1 MRGNLF
7 DELPDPAKVL
17 VIIALD
23 HREVVRAV
31 TTAAPRLRTFLT
43 VDNRIAVPGTPMLAL
58 LMVAAHEYGSPP
70 TERTLVEVHRRT
82 RRGYLGIDSLSALF
96 KYRSEQ
102 LRDYFNSANPLSG
115 DLATELLIAL
125 APSQPGAAT
134 LRRLLLEP
142 HRRTIPD
149 SYTPT
154 DRIRAAVQAELD
166 TPALTADIRTVLEA
180 VADQLDTAPVTYPPQ
195 LKPTALARTMTVSP
209 LADDWHLGVDHA
221 NPSLYASISRT
232 GGEHA
237 LEALA
242 RRESPAAVLLG
253 NPGSGKSTILAAL
266 AAYRIRTEPQH
277 PTIHI
282 RLPDLATVV
291 TRTGSLPPKS
301 VAHAASAVVAALS
314 RWHRDSIPK
323 PVQEML
329 KGAIATNSHTL
340 LALDSWD
347 EVSDPAHRAAVRDT
361 LEHLSR
367 VPGHIVITSRITG
380 YDRPLPRQA
389 EYLVD
394 ELTTQQ
400 ADAFF
405 DAWFTHAPGLGAQRV
420 AEARRSSREVRDL
433 IAIPLMAG
441 LVAYV
446 AEGDHVPT
454 RKHALYQRYIT
465 RFLQRQWKPAA
476 ERRNDPVRIAQL
488 EAVATKLA
496 WGMATAPNS
505 DSPLGRWCDTATV
518 VTLLDHASGQ
528 HHDVSELIHADG
540 LLTLHGQP
548 DSRLTALEQE
558 YRWLH
563 RTIHE
568 HLTARYLAAVVTN
581 SPDLG
586 RTLCRSAVLRPE
598 WQTVLEHTIGLLNPA
613 TQEELLHILDE
624 FAREGDPADYIHT
637 RVQDL
642 TTVLDFN
649 APRARALFA
658 TALSR
663 HDYATAFRV
672 DPTETI
678 HRIRGGENNDWEA
691 IGEILHLTPDP
702 VDIGP
707 DILHNIARRAKDYS
721 ARCHAVSMLAQ
732 AYPERVHHT
741 VKSIMGGT
749 SYPISLPVDLLPTET
764 INWLLREIRTDWTR
778 SLHLASATC
787 FEPIKRQVL
796 NALPSRI
803 LVTIFELLH
812 KYTQNTEP
820 FEGSIAGDP
829 GVGEL
834 ISGERGALL
843 AFHAGQLCRVG
854 ELIGASPWARVG
866 CWARPWRNPIPS
878 GEWNQLR
885 VLRALDDIAASA
897 SPADPL
903 KIIEASQAIHLLAH
917 RPDPVAVP
925 KLIDVE
931 HARHAAFDIDN
942 LDIREVPPALLVA
955 RSALATEAMNFR
967 DYWESAEEKLIEHGW
982 TSSIIEIAPP
992 PRREFRRGEDFYESI
1007 ARLICRTG
1015 KPLPAHLFGHLHYPS
1030 DVGRIDLSQIMDIGA
1045 TTLDSPVRESIISYA
1060 SELVDESEREKN
1072 WATLVSALNGRLWK
1086 V

>member
-1 MRGNLF
+1 M
-7 DELPDPAKVL
+7 L

-23 HREVVRAV
+23 RQEIVRAV
-31 TTAAPRLRTFLT
+31 TTAAPRLRTSLT
-43 VDNRIAVPGTPMLAL
+43 VDNRIVVPGTPMLAL
-58 LMVAAHEYGSPP
+58 IMVAAHEYRSTPN
-70 TERTLVEVHRRT
+70 ERTLVEVHRRT
-82 RRGYLGIDSLSALF
+82 RRDYLGTDSLSALF

-102 LRDYFNSANPLSG
+102 LRDYFDGANPLS
-115 DLATELLIAL
+115 DELATELLIAL

-166 TPALTADIRTVLEA
+166 TPALTTDIRIVLEA

-195 LKPTALARTMTVSP
+195 LKPTALVQTMTVSP
-209 LADDWHLGVDHA
+209 LTDDWLLGVDHA
-221 NPSLYASISRT
+221 SPSLYASISKT

-242 RRESPAAVLLG
+242 RREDPAVVLLG
-253 NPGSGKSTILAAL
+253 NPGSGKTTILAAL
-266 AAYRIRTEPQH
+266 AAQRIRAEPQY

-282 RLPDLATVV
+282 RLPDLAAVV
-291 TRTGSLPPKS
+291 TRTGSLTPKS
-301 VAHAASAVVAALS
+301 AGHAASAVVAALA

-323 PVQEML
+323 PVQETL
-329 KGAIATNSHTL
+329 KGAIATNPHTL

-361 LEHLSR
+361 LDHLSR
-367 VPGHIVITSRITG
+367 IPGHIVITSRITG

-405 DAWFTHAPGLGAQRV
+405 DAWFTHAPGPGAQRV
-420 AEARRSSREVRDL
+420 AEARRSSREIRDL
-433 IAIPLMAG
+433 ITIPLMAG

-446 AEGDHVPT
+446 AEGEHVPT

-476 ERRNDPVRIAQL
+476 ERRNDPVKIAQL

-518 VTLLDHASGQ
+518 VTLLGHASGQ
-528 HHDVSELIHADG
+528 HHEVSELIHADG

-568 HLTARYLAAVVTN
+568 HLTARHLATVVTN

-598 WQTVLEHTIGLLNPA
+598 WQTVLEHAIGLLNPD
-613 TQEELLHILDE
+613 TQEELLHTLDE
-624 FAREGDPADYIHT
+624 FALEGDPADYIHT
-637 RVQDL
+637 RAQDL
-642 TTVLDFN
+642 TTVLDSST
-649 APRARALFA
+649 PRARALFA

-672 DPTETI
+672 DPTETL
-678 HRIRGGENNDWEA
+678 HRIRERDNNDWEA

-702 VDIGP
+702 LDIGP
-707 DILHNIARRAKDYS
+707 DILHHIACRAKDAS
-721 ARCHAVSMLAQ
+721 ARTHAVSMLAQ

-741 VKSIMGGT
+741 VKSIMGGN
-749 SYPISLPVDLLPTET
+749 SYPIGLPVDFLPAQT
-764 INWLLREIRTDWTR
+764 INWLLREIHADWTR

-787 FEPIKRQVL
+787 FEPIKQQVL
-796 NALPSRI
+796 DALPSRI
-803 LVTIFELLH
+803 LATIFQLLH
-812 KYTQNTEP
+812 KYHENTEP

-843 AFHAGQLCRVG
+843 AFRAGQFCRVG
-854 ELIGASPWARVG
+854 ELVGASPWARVG
-866 CWARPWRNPIPS
+866 YWARPWRNPLPS
-878 GEWNQLR
+878 GKWNQLR
-885 VLRALDDIAASA
+885 VLRALGDIATSA
-897 SPADPL
+897 LPADPL
-903 KIIEASQAIHLLAH
+903 RIIEASQAVHLLAH

-925 KLIDVE
+925 FLIDVE
-931 HARHAAFDIDN
+931 HARHAAFDVDN
-942 LDIREVPPALLVA
+942 IDIREVSPALLVA
-955 RSALATEAMNFR
+955 RSALATQAMNFR
-967 DYWESAEEKLIEHGW
+967 DYWESAEGKLIERGW
-982 TSSIIEIAPP
+982 TSSIISIAPP
-992 PRREFRRGEDFYESI
+992 PRREFRRGEDFYESV
-1007 ARLICRTG
+1007 ARLINRTG
-1015 KPLPAHLFGHLHYPS
+1015 IPLPDHLFGHLYYLS
-1030 DVGRIDLSQIMDIGA
+1030 DVGRIDLSSIMDIAA
-1045 TTLDSPVRESIISYA
+1045 TTLEPSVRASIISYA
-1060 SELVDESEREKN
+1060 SKLVDESDREKN
-1072 WATLVSALNGRLWK
+1072 WAALVSALNGGPRN

>member
-23 HREVVRAV
+23 HQEIVRAV
-31 TTAAPRLRTFLT
+31 TTAAPRLRTRLT
-43 VDNRIAVPGTPMLAL
+43 VDNRIVVPGTPMLAL
-58 LMVAAHEYGSPP
+58 IMVAAHEYRSTPN
-70 TERTLVEVHRRT
+70 ERTLVEVHRRT
-82 RRGYLGIDSLSALF
+82 RRDYLGTDSLSALF

-102 LRDYFNSANPLSG
+102 LRDYFDGANPLS
-115 DLATELLIAL
+115 DELATELLIAL

-166 TPALTADIRTVLEA
+166 TPALTTDIRIVLEA
-180 VADQLDTAPVTYPPQ
+180 IADQLDTAPVTYPPQ
-195 LKPTALARTMTVSP
+195 LKPTALAQTMTVSP
-209 LADDWHLGVDHA
+209 LTDDWLLGVEHA
-221 NPSLYASISRT
+221 SPSLYASISKT
-232 GGEHA
+232 GGEYA

-242 RRESPAAVLLG
+242 RREDPAVVLLG

-266 AAYRIRTEPQH
+266 AAQRIRAEPQY

-282 RLPDLATVV
+282 RLPDLAAVV

-301 VAHAASAVVAALS
+301 AGHAASAVVAALA

-323 PVQEML
+323 PVQETL
-329 KGAIATNSHTL
+329 KGAIATNPHTL

-367 VPGHIVITSRITG
+367 IPGHIVITSRITG
-380 YDRPLPRQA
+380 YDRPLPSQA

-405 DAWFTHAPGLGAQRV
+405 DAWFTHAPGPGAQRV
-420 AEARRSSREVRDL
+420 AEARRSSREVREL
-433 IAIPLMAG
+433 ITIPLMAG

-446 AEGDHVPT
+446 AEGALVPT

-476 ERRNDPVRIAQL
+476 ERRNDPVKIAQL
-488 EAVATKLA
+488 EIVATKLA
-496 WGMATAPNS
+496 WGMATAPNP

-518 VTLLDHASGQ
+518 VTLLDHATGQ

-568 HLTARYLAAVVTN
+568 HLTARHLAAVVTN
-581 SPDLG
+581 SPNLA

-598 WQTVLEHTIGLLNPA
+598 WQTVLEHTIGLLNPT
-613 TQEELLHILDE
+613 TQEELLQTLDE

-642 TTVLDFN
+642 TTVLKSST
-649 APRARALFA
+649 PRARALFA

-663 HDYATAFRV
+663 RDYATAFRV
-672 DPTETI
+672 DPNETI
-678 HRIRGGENNDWEA
+678 HRIREGDNNDWEA

-702 VDIGP
+702 GDIGP
-707 DILHNIARRAKDYS
+707 DILHNIACRAKDAS
-721 ARCHAVSMLAQ
+721 ARAHAVSMLAQ
-732 AYPERVHHT
+732 AYPERVHYT
-741 VKSIMGGT
+741 VKSIVDGP
-749 SYPISLPVDLLPTET
+749 SYSIGMSVDLLPPET
-764 INWLLREIRTDWTR
+764 INWLLQEMSTDWTR
-778 SLHLASATC
+778 SFQLASY
-787 FEPIKRQVL
+787 FYYEPIKQRVL
-796 NALPSRI
+796 DAFPSPI
-803 LVTIFELLH
+803 LAVMFQLMQKH
-812 KYTQNTEP
+812 RHWSEP
-820 FEGSIAGDP
+820 FEGTIADQP
-829 GVGEL
+829 GSGEL
-834 ISGERGALL
+834 LFGERGASL
-843 AFHAGQLCRVG
+843 AFAAGRLCRIEDLAESSSWACVG
-854 ELIGASPWARVG
+854 YWQ
-866 CWARPWRNPIPS
+866 RPWRNPLPP
-878 GEWNQLR
+878 GEWDQLR
-885 VLRALDDIAASA
+885 VLRALDGIAHSA

-903 KIIEASQAIHLLAH
+903 TIIEASQAIHLLAH
-917 RPDPVAVP
+917 RPDPSAIP
-925 KLIDVE
+925 LLIDIE
-931 HARHAAFDIDN
+931 HARYAAFDFDN
-942 LDIREVPPALLVA
+942 IDIREASPVLLLA
-955 RSALATEAMNFR
+955 RTSLATESMNYQ
-967 DYWESAEEKLIEHGW
+967 DYWKSAEVKLIEQGW
-982 TSSIIEIAPP
+982 TSSIINLAPP
-992 PRREFRRGEDFYESI
+992 PDFQGGSEEFYESV
-1007 ARLICRTG
+1007 ARLIRRIG
-1015 KPLPAHLFGHLHYPS
+1015 IPLPAHLFGYLYHYS
-1030 DVGRIDLSQIMDIGA
+1030 DVGRTGLSRIMNIGA
-1045 TTLDSPVRESIISYA
+1045 DALDSSVRESIVSFA
-1060 SELVDESEREKN
+1060 SKLFDEADREKF
-1072 WATLVSALNGRLWK
+1072 WPALVSALNGRPWK
-1086 V
+1086 I